1 MPDLFEQSSRLLE
14 LQSELERLKNGVDT
28 IHEFSTSA
36 LRAMDFVSKMQSEHE
51 AILTAI
57 AALQMRITDLEAAL
71 AEDNLQ
77 ATLNSI
83 THAASELD
91 SLNPQLSEMGQSIV
105 ETRQG
110 ILSISKQWEKRVS
123 TQNLKLEA
131 SLAEQITA
139 AGRMESTLTG
149 FSKRL
154 EFIQTD
160 TLDRLT
166 ALSGRLDGLNSVIQG
181 NQVGN
186 SGSLQE
192 IRSQVSGIETKV
204 ATLHKNLSKAYG
216 KQRDHMK
223 SQSRLMWFILLLMGI
238 LSLLSI
244 ISTVVGPNWLANL
257 LGST

>member
-1 MPDLFEQSSRLLE
+1 MPDLFEQSKRLLE
-14 LQSELERLKNGVDT
+14 LQAELEKLKNGADT
-28 IHEFSTSA
+28 IQEFSASA
-36 LRAMDFVSKMQSEHE
+36 LQAMDFISKMQSEHA
-51 AILTAI
+51 AIMTAI
-57 AALQMRITDLEAAL
+57 SALQMRIAELEGAL

-77 ATLNSI
+77 ATLNTI

-123 TQNLKLEA
+123 TQNQKLEA

-154 EFIQTD
+154 EFIETD

-186 SGSLQE
+186 SGSLHE

-216 KQRDHMK
+216 EQRDHVK
-223 SQSRLMWFILLLMGI
+223 SQSRLMRFILVLMVI

-244 ISTVVGPNWLANL
+244 VSTVMGPNWLANL
-257 LGST
+257 LGLT